1 MAFQGLVPTFIP
13 QAPEFDNTPTPIR
26 FGPVNRRDQTPQTPV
41 EKPQNSIKG
50 LEAILSGRKSAIV
63 SKRLN
68 IHLDQKISIAKKYQL
83 VTKSHGH
90 QFKFCKE
97 HNIDRKS
104 LISYI
109 NLDQKLNNTPPNY
122 FGKVKKLN
130 SITKTLHT
138 GRKTFYTEAEAW
150 LYSKFV
156 EYREIY
162 GSILINT
169 DLSLNTVY
177 YCYVKT
183 TWCCMVTS

>member
-1 MAFQGLVPTFIP
+1 MAFQGLVPIFIP
-13 QAPEFDNTPTPIR
+13 QAPEFVNTPTPIR
-26 FGPVNRRDQTPQTPV
+26 FGPMNRDQSLQTPV
-41 EKPQNSIKG
+41 GTPQNSIKG
-50 LEAILSGRKSAIV
+50 LAAILSGRESAIV

-83 VTKSHGH
+83 VPKTFG
-90 QFKFCKE
+90 QQLKFCKE
-97 HNIDRKS
+97 HNTDRKN

-109 NLDQKLNNTPPNY
+109 ILDQKLNNTPPSY

-130 SITKTLHT
+130 STTKTLHT
-138 GRKTFYTEAEAW
+138 GRKTFYPEAEAW

-156 EYREIY
+156 KYREIY